1 MKLVKIG
8 EIHGFDGNSIV
19 DVIKTLENQGY
30 IVVDDDEDELRW
42 KTWHVLIEDKR

>member
-19 DVIKTLENQGY
+19 DVIKPLKIKDILLLMTMKMSFVGKLGMF
-30 IVVDDDEDELRW
+30 
-42 KTWHVLIEDKR
+42 